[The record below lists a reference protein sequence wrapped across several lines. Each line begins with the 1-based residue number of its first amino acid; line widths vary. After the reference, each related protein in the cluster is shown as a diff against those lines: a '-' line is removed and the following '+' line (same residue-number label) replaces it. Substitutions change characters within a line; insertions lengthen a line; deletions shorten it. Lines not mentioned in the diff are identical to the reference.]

1 MAERINPPDN
11 DPDPQDRAAV
21 HGQIKPEGRADRD
34 TSPSANDR
42 AGDEK
47 QPGKLRQA
55 VTTTIATGI
64 IGLDIK
70 TSLRVGTIALSKQPK
85 PMTELPPTGKAMPA
99 KCRMIRSYGPQM
111 TTVTSPKPARK
122 PRSLKTAC
130 HPAKD

>member
-47 QPGKLRQA
+47 QPGKLR
-55 VTTTIATGI
+55 TTIATGI